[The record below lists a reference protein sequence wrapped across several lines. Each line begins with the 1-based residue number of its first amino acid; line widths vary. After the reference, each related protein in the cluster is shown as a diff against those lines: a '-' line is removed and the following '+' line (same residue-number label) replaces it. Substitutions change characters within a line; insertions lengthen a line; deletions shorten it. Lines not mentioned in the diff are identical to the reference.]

1 VIIQQAATR
10 EDMDMNMAFLVIDVQ
25 KEIIQTDP
33 VASSSILQAI
43 DYINAAIVLFRKR
56 KLPIIGIQHINK
68 EEHLAPGLEGFDIP
82 EEVKLLPSDIRI
94 QKTHSNAFV
103 KTELQ
108 KVLQDRN
115 VNTILLSGYCA
126 EYCVLSTYRG
136 ARDLDMQPIIL
147 RGAIASDNPENIRFV
162 ENINE
167 IISLGALEK
176 FLE

>member
-25 KEIIQTDP
+25 KEIMQTDP

-68 EEHLAPGLEGFDIP
+68 EEHLAPGLEGF
-82 EEVKLLPSDIRI
+82 IRI

-115 VNTILLSGYCA
+115 INTILLSGYCA

-147 RGAIASDNPENIRFV
+147 RGAIASGNPENIRFV